1 MNFQRARTE
10 EQHNDR
16 RHEIRQA
23 ALTVLAKEGFDAVT
37 FKEIANMTSLSRSS
51 LYNYYTT
58 KEEIFLDVLQEDY
71 LLWQGELQKRFE
83 DAPSMSKS
91 AYCMFLA
98 MSLLKHERL
107 LQLMSIH
114 LTHLENNCREERL
127 TAFDKTCS
135 KIIPIIDASLS
146 KFFPQTPP
154 DVKSTFRTLFLI
166 FVSGLYPCTHL
177 SAKQNAALTK
187 AELKPLNTQNT
198 EELALQGIML
208 LAASLVEN
216 KGYSKI

>member
-1 MNFQRARTE
+1 MNFRRARSA

-16 RHEIRQA
+16 RQEIKLA
-23 ALTVLAKEGFDAVT
+23 ALTVLDKEGFDAVT
-37 FKEIANMTSLSRSS
+37 FKQIAAITSLSRPS
-51 LYNYYTT
+51 LYNYYIT
-58 KEEIFLDVLQEDY
+58 KEEIFLDVLQDEY
-71 LLWQGELQKRFE
+71 LIWQGELQKRFE
-83 DAPSMSKS
+83 EAPSMSKS

-98 MSLLKHERL
+98 MSLLKHTRL
-107 LQLMSIH
+107 LELMAIH

-127 TAFDKTCS
+127 TAFDKVCS
-135 KIIPIIDASLS
+135 KIVPILDASLS
-146 KFFPQTPP
+146 KFFPLTPP

-166 FVSGLYPCTHL
+166 FVNGLYPCTHL

-187 AELKPLNTQNT
+187 ADLKPSNTQNT